1 ELTGVRQGDGSLI
14 TYTYDDYGNITK
26 MVYPDGSEVAYSY
39 DELDRLTKVTD
50 RDGKVTTY
58 AYDKAG
64 DMTKI
69 ERGDGTTSALT
80 YDAAHRVTEI
90 VHRDKKGKLISSY
103 AYEYDDGNYI
113 DKETITQDGE
123 TLVQT
128 YTYDSLGQIVQMTVS
143 SKDGKE
149 LSQFSYTYD
158 HAGNKLTST
167 ETVDGKESK
176 TEFSYDAENRLLEM
190 KSGDKTITYTYD
202 KNGNRTSSGA
212 GDAKLDYI
220 YDTENRLLAVK
231 DKEGLLFAALYDGDD
246 NRVFTAS
253 RTQATNTYQL
263 FKRKPADKKRKSP
276 YTAPDGEA
284 NSLFWYGFTQN
295 VVQFFSS
302 FTTSEGYD
310 WIETF
315 DTVST
320 AYHQKVAKDRATEEG
335 LVVNPPSEDN
345 LPGEDEVLYRS
356 QVQDVLIPYTTK
368 EDTYNYY
375 ETRNYVNDVNQQ
387 HTQVLQTYDDQL
399 QKRETYVYGNG
410 RATYTNESTG
420 DSYHYLTSQS
430 GSVTGLTQNG
440 NSVASSSY
448 NLYGATKQTTDTTGN
463 PFAYNGEARDVTGLD
478 YLRARYYDSQAG
490 IFLTA
495 DTYPGSQTDPLSQ
508 NLYAYVQNN
517 PANYTDS
524 SGHIRSPH
532 VMLDDR
538 FGGKVYDSPRPLI
551 NTDDGTLYAPSTP
564 EHKAHQIRQQQTGNY
579 SYVYTPK
586 VYSNT
591 PIIKPTSYAQAQA
604 QRDRAREQALAE
616 QRRQQNIRNEYSRA
630 TGSKGKAKLR
640 EAQNLFKNWG
650 KALEETLKHV
660 CNPQTTKGKDSGS
673 RNKPNISVADFRK
686 IEEANKYGLTVAEK
700 AKIDD
705 MNLAQLTNT
714 YSFLN
719 NVTPYQGYSVSN
731 AKERDYIIARYRKLM
746 SESQPKPPSIKDN
759 PLYNY
764 YNQIILTGVDPH
776 TGRKV
781 SNIELTQA
789 IAGQSALIAGPFVD
803 AASLGYGYS
812 YREQVGN
819 NGISSIKTSTTGT
832 GKVYGPQPADGPLQP
847 LKPYGP
853 EQYSGPLQPLETP
866 KVKVDFYVAPDGNIL
881 PATGY
886 RYMNSEYAEETIRNM
901 EAPGGYIGFSR
912 FDSAKQ
918 VREAYQISSDWSDAK
933 LRGEFDTLQV
943 FDGVRVPR
951 AYGDKV
957 GEVPEPLTKVY
968 PEFGIGGYPQLITD
982 RTKNIKFKDVTIIGD

>member
-1 ELTGVRQGDGSLI
+1 
-14 TYTYDDYGNITK
+14 
-26 MVYPDGSEVAYSY
+26 
-39 DELDRLTKVTD
+39 
-50 RDGKVTTY
+50 KVTTY

-113 DKETITQDGE
+113 AKETITQDGE

-149 LSQFSYTYD
+149 LSTFSYTYD

-176 TEFSYDAENRLLEM
+176 TEFSYDVENRLLEM

-202 KNGNRTSSGA
+202 KNGNRVSSGA

-440 NSVASSSY
+440 QAVASSSY
-448 NLYGATKQTTDTTGN
+448 ALYGATKQTTDATGN

-478 YLRARYYDSQAG
+478 YLRARYYDNQAG
-490 IFLTA
+490 TFLTA
-495 DTYPGSQTDPLSQ
+495 DSYPGSQTDPLSQ
-508 NLYAYVQNN
+508 NLYAYVQNS
-517 PANYTDS
+517 PANYTDP
-524 SGHIRSPH
+524 SGHIWKTLTNAYNTAKKAVSKAYNAAK
-532 VMLDDR
+532 
-538 FGGKVYDSPRPLI
+538 KVVVDTY
-551 NTDDGTLYAPSTP
+551 NTVKKAVVNTYNTIKSAVGHAVNWVGQKVSQAVNWAGNAVRQTTNWIGQQFTSQRGYNNSTRNYVTYQQS
-564 EHKAHQIRQQQTGNY
+564 EAQRQAIAQQQY
-579 SYVYTPK
+579 
-586 VYSNT
+586 
-591 PIIKPTSYAQAQA
+591 Q
-604 QRDRAREQALAE
+604 QRVNQ
-616 QRRQQNIRNEYSRA
+616 EYITA
-630 TGSKGKAKLR
+630 TGIKGQPKTR
-640 EAQNLFKNWG
+640 EAQNLIKNWG
-650 KALEETLKHV
+650 PALSFMYTHV
-660 CNPQTTKGKDSGS
+660 CKMANHWVDSGVKFLKNVDWKDVLKNAAGIAGEFFYVNDIYRVITGTDPITGEKAS
-673 RNKPNISVADFRK
+673 RLEAAAWLATDLISMGGSKFGKLAKVATKADNLFDVVKGSK
-686 IEEANKYGLTVAEK
+686 IVSRANKAIDGTKTFIKSNVGKLLDTPFGFSPQLAGVGGMTMNAGGTTLREVGQNTKKGFDNLVQAFAKNGDEVVQVGKGTRPPNLSPEK
-700 AKIDD
+700 SGRRGAFNEAKRQSGIPTSQSPSRVGPNFDKR
-705 MNLAQLTNT
+705 
-714 YSFLN
+714 N
-719 NVTPYQGYSVSN
+719 N
-731 AKERDYIIARYRKLM
+731 I
-746 SESQPKPPSIKDN
+746 QPGRIYEFDIVKD
-759 PLYNY
+759 
-764 YNQIILTGVDPH
+764 
-776 TGRKV
+776 GRK
-781 SNIELTQA
+781 
-789 IAGQSALIAGPFVD
+789 
-803 AASLGYGYS
+803 
-812 YREQVGN
+812 
-819 NGISSIKTSTTGT
+819 
-832 GKVYGPQPADGPLQP
+832 
-847 LKPYGP
+847 
-853 EQYSGPLQPLETP
+853 
-866 KVKVDFYVAPDGNIL
+866 
-881 PATGY
+881 
-886 RYMNSEYAEETIRNM
+886 ETIRIRDDAGGHIYPDDPTQNRGPHFNDM
-901 EAPGGYIGFSR
+901 EGNHY
-912 FDSAKQ
+912 D
-918 VREAYQISSDWSDAK
+918 Y
-933 LRGEFDTLQV
+933 
-943 FDGVRVPR
+943 
-951 AYGDKV
+951 
-957 GEVPEPLTKVY
+957 
-968 PEFGIGGYPQLITD
+968 
-982 RTKNIKFKDVTIIGD
+982 

>member
-1 ELTGVRQGDGSLI
+1 
-14 TYTYDDYGNITK
+14 
-26 MVYPDGSEVAYSY
+26 M
-39 DELDRLTKVTD
+39 
-50 RDGKVTTY
+50 
-58 AYDKAG
+58 
-64 DMTKI
+64 
-69 ERGDGTTSALT
+69 
-80 YDAAHRVTEI
+80 
-90 VHRDKKGKLISSY
+90 
-103 AYEYDDGNYI
+103 
-113 DKETITQDGE
+113 
-123 TLVQT
+123 
-128 YTYDSLGQIVQMTVS
+128 
-143 SKDGKE
+143 
-149 LSQFSYTYD
+149 
-158 HAGNKLTST
+158 
-167 ETVDGKESK
+167 DGKESK

-202 KNGNRTSSGA
+202 KNGNRVSSGA

-375 ETRNYVNDVNQQ
+375 ETRNYVNDVNRD

-420 DSYHYLTSQS
+420 DSYNYLTSQS

-490 IFLTA
+490 TFLTA
-495 DTYPGSQTDPLSQ
+495 DSYSGSQTDPISQ

-517 PANYTDS
+517 PANYTDP

-532 VMLDDR
+532 AMFDDR

-630 TGSKGKAKLR
+630 TGSKGR

-660 CNPQTTKGKDSGS
+660 CNPQTTKGKDSGT
-673 RNKPNISVADFRK
+673 RNKPNISVADFHK
-686 IEEANKYGLTVAEK
+686 IEEANKYGLTVA
-700 AKIDD
+700 
-705 MNLAQLTNT
+705 Q
-714 YSFLN
+714 
-719 NVTPYQGYSVSN
+719 
-731 AKERDYIIARYRKLM
+731 KERIDKMTLDQYLQSPQMTVEEILYARQVKFASYTEARKDVFPTFVAEL
-746 SESQPKPPSIKDN
+746 SGWNNIQRLKD
-759 PLYNY
+759 
-764 YNQIILTGVDPH
+764 GVDP
-776 TGRKV
+776 
-781 SNIELTQA
+781 
-789 IAGQSALIAGPFVD
+789 
-803 AASLGYGYS
+803 
-812 YREQVGN
+812 
-819 NGISSIKTSTTGT
+819 TTGEQANRWFAAGELSLDLASNLLPFLKAGKIPKL
-832 GKVYGPQPADGPLQP
+832 GKVLDATDDVVDTFNHVSDVAKTTDKLDDVGDVAKTLTADDIIFSD
-847 LKPYGP
+847 KFSKVN
-853 EQYSGPLQPLETP
+853 YSSQVLDRGWNNQKIADTINNPVKTTP
-866 KVKVDFYVAPDGNIL
+866 GYNKYTNSSVTNYYIDEIHYVAVD
-881 PATGY
+881 
-886 RYMNSEYAEETIRNM
+886 
-901 EAPGGYIGFSR
+901 
-912 FDSAKQ
+912 DSTKK
-918 VREAYQISSDWSDAK
+918 VIQISDLNNPNWK
-933 LRGEFDTLQV
+933 G
-943 FDGVRVPR
+943 PR
-951 AYGDKV
+951 
-957 GEVPEPLTKVY
+957 
-968 PEFGIGGYPQLITD
+968 
-982 RTKNIKFKDVTIIGD
+982 

>member
-1 ELTGVRQGDGSLI
+1 
-14 TYTYDDYGNITK
+14 
-26 MVYPDGSEVAYSY
+26 
-39 DELDRLTKVTD
+39 
-50 RDGKVTTY
+50 
-58 AYDKAG
+58 
-64 DMTKI
+64 
-69 ERGDGTTSALT
+69 
-80 YDAAHRVTEI
+80 
-90 VHRDKKGKLISSY
+90 
-103 AYEYDDGNYI
+103 
-113 DKETITQDGE
+113 
-123 TLVQT
+123 
-128 YTYDSLGQIVQMTVS
+128 MTVS

-149 LSQFSYTYD
+149 LSTFSYTYD

-202 KNGNRTSSGA
+202 KNGNRVSTGA

-276 YTAPDGEA
+276 YTSPDGEA

-295 VVQFFSS
+295 VVQFFSG

-490 IFLTA
+490 TFLTA
-495 DTYPGSQTDPLSQ
+495 DSYSGSQTDPLSQ

-517 PANYTDS
+517 PANYTDP

-604 QRDRAREQALAE
+604 QRDRAREKALAE

-630 TGSKGKAKLR
+630 TGSKGKAKTR

-650 KALEETLKHV
+650 AALSSMYTHV
-660 CNPQTTKGKDSGS
+660 CKTAKRWVDSGVKFLKNVDWKKVGIATAATVAAIAVTVATAGAAAPVIAS
-673 RNKPNISVADFRK
+673 LAGGIGLTGFAATVATGVTVGAVGGAAAGGTYALTSGVLSGKEVGTILKDVGNGMLSGATSGALTGGLLGSLGGVASGLSNTVGRHVADTIVETTVDTIADLAQGGDVSLASIGASAAFNAMTEGVSSKAVTGAKADVAVNKPKASSTVESPDDIRQRVLANIEASKKARASSNFDEHLRREATIKAIHNVENGTTPLMTNAQKGNYGEMKMDRYM
-686 IEEANKYGLTVAEK
+686 EERGYTRVSNDRVTSINAKGHQGIDGVYYHKGTDTYIVAE
-700 AKIDD
+700 AKY
-705 MNLAQLTNT
+705 NKAQLGNPKDGPQMSSNWIDKRLQKAVGSDLTDVII
-714 YSFLN
+714 S
-719 NVTPYQGYSVSN
+719 QGY
-731 AKERDYIIARYRKLM
+731 D
-746 SESQPKPPSIKDN
+746 
-759 PLYNY
+759 
-764 YNQIILTGVDPH
+764 
-776 TGRKV
+776 
-781 SNIELTQA
+781 
-789 IAGQSALIAGPFVD
+789 
-803 AASLGYGYS
+803 SLLV
-812 YREQVGN
+812 R
-819 NGISSIKTSTTGT
+819 IM
-832 GKVYGPQPADGPLQP
+832 
-847 LKPYGP
+847 
-853 EQYSGPLQPLETP
+853 
-866 KVKVDFYVAPDGNIL
+866 PDGSVKSKVL
-881 PATGY
+881 P
-886 RYMNSEYAEETIRNM
+886 
-901 EAPGGYIGFSR
+901 
-912 FDSAKQ
+912 
-918 VREAYQISSDWSDAK
+918 
-933 LRGEFDTLQV
+933 
-943 FDGVRVPR
+943 
-951 AYGDKV
+951 
-957 GEVPEPLTKVY
+957 
-968 PEFGIGGYPQLITD
+968 
-982 RTKNIKFKDVTIIGD
+982 

>member
-1 ELTGVRQGDGSLI
+1 DGRRVAMSDLTGQTRYAYNEEGELTGVRQGDGSLI

-26 MVYPDGSEVAYSY
+26 LVYPDGSEVAYSY

-295 VVQFFSS
+295 VVQFFSN

-440 NSVASSSY
+440 QAVASSSY
-448 NLYGATKQTTDTTGN
+448 TLYGATKQTTDTTGN
-463 PFAYNGEARDVTGLD
+463 PFAYNGEARDITGLD
-478 YLRARYYDSQAG
+478 YLRARYYDNQAG
-490 IFLTA
+490 TFLTA
-495 DTYPGSQTDPLSQ
+495 DSYPGSQTDPLSQ

-517 PANYTDS
+517 PTNYTDP
-524 SGHIRSPH
+524 SGHIGRPNINLPDSRGSRKPKRSSQSKSNQSKVYPIFPSGTSIIDQQLIIANQSAAQGLVDAQKRFIQETKGYSYNPIVDMFRDPLGPSRSPI
-532 VMLDDR
+532 DY
-538 FGGKVYDSPRPLI
+538 G
-551 NTDDGTLYAPSTP
+551 STP
-564 EHKAHQIRQQQTGNY
+564 FATITRSYIDSVLTTARQT
-579 SYVYTPK
+579 VYTPPPSD
-586 VYSNT
+586 YE
-591 PIIKPTSYAQAQA
+591 
-604 QRDRAREQALAE
+604 RAVQSG
-616 QRRQQNIRNEYSRA
+616 QSTYDWSRS
-630 TGSKGKAKLR
+630 TTR
-640 EAQNLFKNWG
+640 EAKNIHRNWT
-650 KALEETLKHV
+650 KTLEETIRHV
-660 CNPQTTKGKDSGS
+660 CNTQTAKGKDSGT

-700 AKIDD
+700 ERIDKMTLD
-705 MNLAQLTNT
+705 QYLQSPQMTAEEILYARQVKFASYTEARKDVFPTFVAEL
-714 YSFLN
+714 SGWN
-719 NVTPYQGYSVSN
+719 NIQ
-731 AKERDYIIARYRKLM
+731 RL
-746 SESQPKPPSIKDN
+746 KD
-759 PLYNY
+759 
-764 YNQIILTGVDPH
+764 GVDPT
-776 TGRKV
+776 TGEQANRWFAAGELSLDLASNLLPFLKAGKITQLGKILDATDDVVDTFDYV
-781 SNIELTQA
+781 SDVDKIDGVLDVKRTLTSQEVADNLVKGLDDITESGSIAKNYQSSGGYEQA
-789 IAGQSALIAGPFVD
+789 LSDFN
-803 AASLGYGYS
+803 SLGL
-812 YREQVGN
+812 EN
-819 NGISSIKTSTTGT
+819 IKDIKTTGGP
-832 GKVYGPQPADGPLQP
+832 GKVGSL
-847 LKPYGP
+847 
-853 EQYSGPLQPLETP
+853 
-866 KVKVDFYVAPDGNIL
+866 PDG
-881 PATGY
+881 
-886 RYMNSEYAEETIRNM
+886 
-901 EAPGGYIGFSR
+901 
-912 FDSAKQ
+912 
-918 VREAYQISSDWSDAK
+918 
-933 LRGEFDTLQV
+933 
-943 FDGVRVPR
+943 
-951 AYGDKV
+951 
-957 GEVPEPLTKVY
+957 TKVVVR
-968 PEFGIGGYPQLITD
+968 PSSKDGLPTLEFQ
-982 RTKNIKFKDVTIIGD
+982 FKAPYKIRY